1 MATAK
6 ELWDV
11 LHAVAPLASGMPE
24 TYHVIQQ
31 ALDSGADD
39 SIMEEC
45 IEELE
50 SVANFLRGVCLDPSI
65 PLHAVD
71 ALRERFQRIDEV
83 TERLAL
89 SSAVQSSTNTEKG
102 SE

>member
-11 LHAVAPLASGMPE
+11 LHAVAHLAKDKPE
-24 TYHVIQQ
+24 TYYVIQQ

-50 SVANFLRGVCLDPSI
+50 SVANFLRGVCLDPSV
-65 PLHAVD
+65 PLHAAD
-71 ALRERFQRIDEV
+71 ALRERFHRIDEV
-83 TERLAL
+83 TERLAMGAAATTE
-89 SSAVQSSTNTEKG
+89 SKEVTNE
-102 SE
+102 